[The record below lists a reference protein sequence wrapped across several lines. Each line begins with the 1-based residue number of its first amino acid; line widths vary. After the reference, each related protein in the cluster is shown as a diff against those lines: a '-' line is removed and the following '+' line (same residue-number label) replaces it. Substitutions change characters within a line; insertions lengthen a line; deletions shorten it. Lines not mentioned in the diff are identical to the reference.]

1 MLLAGTDSIMYKS
14 EAEDFYENF
23 YKDKKLFDFSNHPK
37 DYSKLLKILQTCKEL
52 NKQNER

>member
-14 EAEDFYENF
+14 EAEDVYENF